1 MFDSGNLFPFL
12 FPAKDMDR
20 SIVKYSEHRQQTT
33 TVRRRLPEMNAAGP
47 RVVRISVTDAEATDS
62 SSDEEGLFRRQRVK
76 RFFNEIIIESS
87 SRENLNVNNRPATKT
102 NRRKKSTG
110 KIQTPAN
117 RSEKKFRGVRQRPW
131 GKWAAEIR
139 DPSKRVR
146 LWLGTYETAEEAAR
160 VYDHAAI
167 QLRGPDALTN
177 FVTPPAKIARE
188 ITPVSVSD
196 YNSGDDKNN
205 LPSPTSVLRFHS
217 PTNEEAELSLSDSV
231 IAHSPA
237 NEEAELSLSDSVITK
252 SQHFTC
258 DDVSGSENFHD
269 ISALDSML
277 PDSLFDFQDP
287 VPELFEWSGLRD
299 NEFGFGIDTVLPD
312 SLCNFQDPERLF
324 GSGDD
329 FGFGLDQSPM
339 DDYFQIDDYI
349 QFQDIGGD
357 ILGSDSP
364 VAI

>member
-1 MFDSGNLFPFL
+1 
-12 FPAKDMDR
+12 MDR

-33 TVRRRLPEMNAAGP
+33 TVRRKLPEMNAAGP

-62 SSDEEGLFRRQRVK
+62 SSDEDEGLFRRQRVK

-102 NRRKKSTG
+102 NSRKK
-110 KIQTPAN
+110 
-117 RSEKKFRGVRQRPW
+117 
-131 GKWAAEIR
+131 

-146 LWLGTYETAEEAAR
+146 LWLGTYDTAEEAAR

-177 FVTPPAKIARE
+177 FVTPPAKIAPE

-217 PTNEEAELSLSDSV
+217 PANEEAELSLSDSV

-252 SQHFTC
+252 SQDFTC
-258 DDVSGSENFHD
+258 DDISGSENFHD

-312 SLCNFQDPERLF
+312 SPCNFQDPERLF

-329 FGFGLDQSPM
+329 FGFGLEQSPM
-339 DDYFQIDDYI
+339 DDYFQIDDYF

-364 VAI
+364 VAT

>member
-1 MFDSGNLFPFL
+1 
-12 FPAKDMDR
+12 MDR

-33 TVRRRLPEMNAAGP
+33 TVRRKLPEMNAAGP

-102 NRRKKSTG
+102 NRRKKSAG

-146 LWLGTYETAEEAAR
+146 LWLGTYDTAEEAAR

-177 FVTPPAKIARE
+177 FVTPPAKIAPE

-205 LPSPTSVLRFHS
+205 LPSPTSVLR
-217 PTNEEAELSLSDSV
+217 V
-231 IAHSPA
+231 HSPA

-258 DDVSGSENFHD
+258 DNISGSENFHD

-287 VPELFEWSGLRD
+287 VPEFFEWSGLRD
-299 NEFGFGIDTVLPD
+299 NEFGFGIDTVLPE

-329 FGFGLDQSPM
+329 FGFGLEQSPM
-339 DDYFQIDDYI
+339 DDYFQIDDYF